1 MTTSRMSRG
10 HLFSARGI
18 ASLGFAMLVTGCTSP
33 TTSGSPSGTGGTS
46 STGTGGSAGSPGSGG
61 NHGSGGTTGSGGN
74 TASGGS
80 TGSGGSTSGGGTS
93 GSAGS
98 TGAAGTGAGGA
109 NGGSAG
115 HPSGGAGGTPTG
127 GSVGTAGTGGTAG
140 TTGSG
145 GASGNPYP
153 VPTQTPA
160 DEDGSQLWLRYVKVN
175 LPARLAEYQAGLT
188 QVVTAGS
195 SATLQAAQAELV
207 KGIGGLT
214 GMTIPV
220 VSAPT
225 AAGAV
230 VLGTPASSTIV
241 SSLALGSSLTA
252 VGSEG
257 YLVQSTT
264 VSGRAAIVI
273 AGNTDVG
280 VLRGSFA
287 LLRQLQCHHTLAG
300 LALSETPK
308 VQRRILDHW
317 DNLDGTI
324 ERGYAGKSIWNWS
337 SLPGTISQ
345 RYIDYARANASIGIN
360 GVVLNNVN
368 ADPQILT
375 SSYLSK
381 VAALATAFRPYG
393 IAVYL
398 SAQFGAP
405 IQIGG
410 LTTADPTNSSV
421 KTWWVN
427 LANTIYT
434 SIPDFGGFLVK
445 ANSEGQ
451 PGPAD
456 YGHTHAD
463 GANML
468 AAALSPH
475 GGIVMWRAFVYSDNG
490 TDRIGQ
496 SYNEFKPLDGKFNS
510 GTMVQVKNGP
520 LDFQPREP
528 FHQLFGAM
536 PSTPLALEVQ
546 ITKEY
551 LGEDT
556 HLAYLGPMWQE
567 VLQSDTYAK
576 GQGSLVARVIDG
588 TLNSYKLTAMA
599 GVSGIG
605 SDANWMGSHFNQ
617 ANWYAFGR
625 LAWNPD
631 MTAQDIADEWIRQ
644 TFSNDPVVVA
654 PVTQMMMNSRQN
666 LINYMEPIGLVHM
679 MGSTNHYGPAPWV
692 NNLTPA
698 DTNPFYF
705 HKADATGIGFDRTS
719 AGSNTVAQYASTV
732 ATKFGTRSTVPDD
745 FLLFFQRA
753 KWDDILPSSGRSIWN
768 ELVYRYS
775 AGVDSVQTMR
785 NQWPMVM
792 GRIDN
797 KRYNDVAGFL
807 QIQHYEARWWRDACL
822 QYFMSVNKHTMP
834 TGYSP
839 PAQSLSYYMGLTCP
853 SDATKPRCPAI
864 NTGNPS
870 PAITP

>member
-1 MTTSRMSRG
+1 MKRS
-10 HLFSARGI
+10 HFLAAGI
-18 ASLGFAMLVTGCTSP
+18 ASLGFSLLVTGCSSRG
-33 TTSGSPSGTGGTS
+33 TSGSPGGA
-46 STGTGGSAGSPGSGG
+46 GGVAGAAAGSG
-61 NHGSGGTTGSGGN
+61 
-74 TASGGS
+74 
-80 TGSGGSTSGGGTS
+80 
-93 GSAGS
+93 GS
-98 TGAAGTGAGGA
+98 TGAAGNSGSGGGTGGNVATGGT
-109 NGGSAG
+109 GGSA
-115 HPSGGAGGTPTG
+115 TG
-127 GSVGTAGTGGTAG
+127 GSVGSTGGTGATGGVAG
-140 TTGSG
+140 GG
-145 GASGNPYP
+145 GAGGNPYP
-153 VPTQTPA
+153 APTATPA
-160 DEDGSQLWLRYVKVN
+160 DEDGSQLWLRYPKVN

-188 QVVTAGS
+188 QIVTAGS

-207 KGIGGLT
+207 KGLSGLIGT
-214 GMTIPV
+214 TIPV

-230 VLGTPASSTIV
+230 VIGTPTSSTII
-241 SSLALGSSLTA
+241 SGLALGSSLTA
-252 VGSEG
+252 VGNEG
-257 YLVQSTT
+257 YLVQATT
-264 VSGRAAIVI
+264 VSGKAAIVV
-273 AGNTDVG
+273 AGNSDLG
-280 VLRGSFA
+280 VLHGAFA
-287 LLRQLQCHHTLAG
+287 LLRQLQCHRPLAG
-300 LALSETPK
+300 LALSEAPK
-308 VQRRILDHW
+308 IQRRILDHW
-317 DNLDGTI
+317 DNLDGSI
-324 ERGYAGKSIWNWS
+324 ERGYAGKSLWQWS
-337 SLPGTISQ
+337 ALPGTLSQ
-345 RYIDYARANASIGIN
+345 RYTDYARANASIGIN

-368 ADPQILT
+368 ADSQILT
-375 SSYLSK
+375 SSNLAK

-393 IAVYL
+393 ITVYL

-405 IQIGG
+405 QQIGG
-410 LTTADPTNSSV
+410 LSTADPTNSSV

-434 SIPDFGGFLVK
+434 MIPDFGGFLVK

-456 YGHTHAD
+456 YGRTHAD

-468 AAALSPH
+468 AAAVVPH

-496 SYNEFKPLDGKFNS
+496 SYNEFKPLDGKFNA

-536 PSTPLALEVQ
+536 PSTPLSLELE

-567 VLQSDTYAK
+567 VLEADTSAK

-588 TLNSYKLTAMA
+588 SLHGYKLTAIA
-599 GVSGIG
+599 GVAGIG
-605 SDANWMGSHFNQ
+605 SDTNWMGSHFNQ

-625 LAWNPD
+625 LGWNPD
-631 MTAQDIADEWIRQ
+631 GNAQEIADEWIRQ
-644 TFSNDPVVVA
+644 TFSNDPVVVT

-666 LINYMEPIGLVHM
+666 LVNYMEPIGLVHM
-679 MGSTNHYGPAPWV
+679 MGTNHHYGPAPWV

-719 AGSNTVAQYASTV
+719 TGSNTVAQYAATV
-732 ATKFGTRSTVPDD
+732 ASRFGTRSTTPDD
-745 FLLFFQRA
+745 NLLFFQRV
-753 KWDDILPSSGRSIWN
+753 KWDDVLPSSGRTIWN

-775 AGVDSVQTMR
+775 AGVDAVQTMR

-797 KRYNDVAGFL
+797 KRYNDVASFL
-807 QIQHYEARWWRDACL
+807 QIQHYEARWWRDTCL
-822 QYFMSVNKHTMP
+822 TYFMSVNQHTMP

-839 PAQSLSYYMGLTCP
+839 PAQSLSYYQSLQTTCP
-853 SDATKPRCPAI
+853 ADATKPRCPAVY
-864 NTGNPS
+864 TGNPS
-870 PAITP
+870 PAIIN